1 MNPQA
6 AGVPSI
12 LSLALLLSLVYLFV
26 AALFVVRRAMDKS
39 GKELARRIEQVTH
52 GQGLAAD
59 FSADLVKRHEMSG
72 LRWLDVFLSRQAW
85 SRRMDKMLD
94 QADIKAP
101 LGVFVLLSL
110 VFAVTGYLGASLYAG
125 NALVR
130 LAVAV
135 GLGVLPFKWIAMR
148 KAARMKEFE
157 RQLPEALELVGRAL
171 KAGHTFSSGMGMV
184 VSEFAD
190 PIRIEFQKTMEE
202 INFGMGVT
210 VALDNLMDRVDC
222 PDLNFFVVSV
232 KIQNETG
239 GNLAE
244 IVGNIAWLIRERLK
258 LKGRIKVLSAEGR
271 MAAWVLCLLPFAVCG
286 AVQVIN
292 PGYMSQLFTDP
303 FGMMLV
309 YLVSGFMTM
318 GILVIRKMVRIEV

>member
-26 AALFVVRRAMDKS
+26 AVLFVVRRAMDKS

-59 FSADLVKRHEMSG
+59 FAADLVKRHEMSG
-72 LRWLDVFLSRQAW
+72 LRWLDIFLSRQAW

-101 LGVFVLLSL
+101 LGVFVMLA
-110 VFAVTGYLGASLYAG
+110 VIFACTGYLAASLYSG
-125 NALVR
+125 NVVVR
-130 LAVAV
+130 LAVAL
-135 GLGVLPFKWIAMR
+135 GLGFLPFKWIAMR

-190 PIRIEFQKTMEE
+190 PIRIEFQKTMDE

-258 LKGRIKVLSAEGR
+258 LKGRIRVLSAEGR
-271 MAAWVLCLLPFAVCG
+271 MAAWVLCLLPMAVCG

-303 FGMMLV
+303 FGMVLV
-309 YLVSGFMTM
+309 YLASGLMTM
-318 GILVIRKMVRIEV
+318 GVLVIRKMVRIEV

>member
-1 MNPQA
+1 MTPPSA
-6 AGVPSI
+6 AVPPI
-12 LSLALLLSLVYLFV
+12 LSLALLLSLVYLFLAV
-26 AALFVVRRAMDKS
+26 VFVIRRATDKS
-39 GKELARRIEQVTH
+39 GKELARRIEEVAR
-52 GQGLAAD
+52 GRGLAPD
-59 FSADLVKRHEMSG
+59 ISADLVKRHEMSG

-101 LGVFVLLSL
+101 LGIFVMLSL
-110 VFAVTGYLGASLYAG
+110 VFAIFGYLIGSIYLSNPLMLLAAAG
-125 NALVR
+125 VC
-130 LAVAV
+130 
-135 GLGVLPFKWIAMR
+135 GCLPFKWVARR
-148 KAARMKEFE
+148 KDKRMADFE

-171 KAGHTFSSGMGMV
+171 RAGHTFTSGMGMV

-190 PIRIEFQKTMEE
+190 PIRMEFQKTMEE

-244 IVGNIAWLIRERLK
+244 IVENIAWLIRERIK
-258 LKGRIKVLSAEGR
+258 LKGRIRVLSAEGR
-271 MAAWVLCLLPFAVCG
+271 MAAWVLCLLPFFVCG
-286 AVQVIN
+286 AVQLLN
-292 PGYMSQLFTDP
+292 PGYLNLLFTEALGR
-303 FGMMLV
+303 FFL
-309 YLVSGFMTM
+309 YLVAGLMTL
-318 GILVIRKMVRIEV
+318 GVLVIRKMVRIEV